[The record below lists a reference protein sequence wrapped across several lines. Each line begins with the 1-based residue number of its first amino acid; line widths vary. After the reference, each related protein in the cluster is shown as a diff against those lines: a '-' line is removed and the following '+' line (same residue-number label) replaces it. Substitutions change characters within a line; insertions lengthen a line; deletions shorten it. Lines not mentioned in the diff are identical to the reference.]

1 MKTPTRASGPAPC
14 LLLLLIGLIC
24 FMTGEA
30 LAVPPAAP
38 SDGHV
43 EFTRYGFPYNNTSNS
58 PSSAWYSW
66 NVTWKDNAI
75 DEDGYQVFVRFG
87 TNGPFYPVSQQ
98 APNSTTIRVSTGIP
112 GTGAGTPVQFQIV
125 PWKFNGSG
133 TEANPYVITSSIPPS
148 DGKSAL
154 APPDGL
160 TATSLDLDSST
171 PGVQADDGQVVLT
184 WNDKSSQE
192 LHYALEMREFT
203 GTDGAWTFIGVVPF
217 NTTTTTLS
225 NRTVL
230 ASSTSTQINRLQLI
244 PGKTYE
250 FKVRTGR
257 GYLAGVPNFSEGANT
272 SNPAQTSTPHF
283 TVPAL
288 RAPSDLSAAANGESL
303 ITLSW
308 KDNSS
313 NETGYEVQYR
323 TLGDTAPPW
332 ETLGTLGEN
341 VSSVNVPV
349 PQKATAEF
357 QVRAVY
363 SYRPTGASSNTV
375 LYSAFSP
382 IVTSGAADFQPPT
395 NLTATTSGKAHT
407 IDLTWT
413 DKSTT
418 EQGFNIYCRPAGTT
432 GTFNFCRALPANLT
446 KVSVDSYTT
455 GNPLTANPPTVDD
468 PGGTLTF
475 TPLTVGNAYEFV
487 VRAVGSNESSV
498 FSLDS
503 NNAVA
508 TARDGFTSRLYQPI
522 TKGVAFTHTVTLSNQ
537 AGVSTFTAT
546 GLPPGL
552 SFNSGNGQ
560 ITGTPTETG
569 YFPVT
574 LRATYNAGHTAEVTL
589 MLRVLPSLGGP
600 VMAENA
606 EIGDRTVGLND
617 AMLIPLN
624 GRFTDADTEFAVK
637 IDTTKGAIDLGL
649 YYTLAPE
656 TVTNFANYVLNGDY
670 TNMVFH
676 RLVPGFVLQ
685 GGFLKAVAAPRSFS
699 RVTARPSPVNEP
711 GISNLRGTVSAA
723 KLGAR
728 DSIAYRAATSST
740 NERDDTYGYLGNP
753 DSASI
758 DFFFNLANNSTNLDN
773 QNGGFTTFA
782 RVATPGLS
790 VMDAIAAL
798 PRGSYLNNNSGSTY
812 NPDLDKRILIDGSL
826 TAFSGIPI
834 DASTAPADMD
844 ITKTVRVNSISFIN
858 QVTYTVDSQALD
870 IATVAVENGNQ
881 LRVTGLK
888 AGTRPVILT
897 ARDIDGNTA
906 TMNFSINVQP
916 GYKRPVITKQPVAV
930 VAKAG
935 TLVSFSVKATG
946 TSLVYRWRKDGEE
959 ISGQT
964 GAGSATY
971 TLPSVL
977 ATHEGLYDVIVSND
991 AEAILSNRVR
1001 LDVVKPPVIGDPLP
1015 HKLVEAGSEL
1025 KLEVDLD
1032 AGSPSPS
1039 FTWKRGISTVKNQTG
1054 KTLLINAATLAD
1066 AGIYQAF
1073 ARNSAGTDSST
1084 QASVVVIQ
1092 KFNVLQ
1098 VEKPGSTVRINAP
1111 AAGPDLLYQWF
1122 KDGDKINAGTARYSG
1137 TQDAVLTI
1145 ESADQTQDVGVY
1157 TCEIQAP
1164 EGLGTHMTGEVQLA
1178 LSNKPILNALT
1189 GVYALRDG
1197 IVGNGYQFYLPYDR
1211 TANNNASSHTINGL
1225 PPGLTYDKVTGLIYG
1240 RPTKAGSFTIRA
1252 TATNKSGTSDPVT
1265 GVLRIYPLGAG
1276 LCGTFA
1282 ANVAPSATLNGN
1294 KGGRIQVTVT
1304 DNGSFSGSLQMG
1316 KDSYNLKGTL
1326 VIFDTVTD
1334 SSGNSLIA
1342 YAGLL
1347 QLPRKGQ
1354 PSLNLIVQIIE
1365 GTNSFSG
1372 SVYDSSDTAAYS
1384 GHRLIWDRTR
1394 RPLSG
1399 IGQLFNITLEPEA
1412 SRVGQQDTPQG
1423 AGYASLT
1430 LQGSGTTLLTGKLAD
1445 GTTLTSSSFASQT
1458 LAADNEAKTVT
1469 RLELQTDF
1477 FLRLNK
1483 DTASLMPA
1491 FKLVLNSTSRQNLTG
1506 QSFNRVEGQARWI
1519 KALQPASERAY
1530 QPGFAA
1536 TTLAATGAL
1545 YVPPGTNR
1553 IVMGLPNVAGNAILD
1568 FSEGGLASAT
1578 PNPDVPAFR
1587 ITSSHVGSIADPNP
1601 ADVSFSVTP
1610 STGVFRGSFKLSDS
1624 RKVSFEGLCINDSI
1638 SDPEYGSPY
1647 RAPSGAGFFLLPGTT
1662 PSVSKSAILSG
1673 RASLKAPTITFT
1685 TQPVSKDV
1693 DESTI
1698 TQSVTVSFTATAT
1711 GLPGIVYQ
1719 WYRNGEPITAATSQ
1733 TYTIEGV
1740 GAAHVGSYVCV
1751 ASSGVLQTASNTAT
1765 LRLRTPV
1772 TSVTIARN
1780 PSEPGVPEGA
1790 SVTYT
1795 ATATGSEDIFYQWYL
1810 GSNPIEG
1817 ATSKTYTF
1825 VAQTSRA
1832 GAYKVKAWNS
1842 KNISSPV
1849 ESTTNTLSIIEPVT
1863 TVTADRSPSNTA
1875 LRPEASV
1882 TFQATA
1888 DGTGDKEYQW
1898 YKGTE
1903 AISGATASS
1912 YNIAS
1917 LSFSDT
1923 GTYHCEVRNQANGA
1937 PVSSNNVNLEV
1948 RDLIYNVLATKD
1960 PVDEYVPVGTETVNF
1975 SVEASGGG
1983 VRYYSWSKDG
1993 QPITGGDSPTLTL
2006 SNLTLADSGSYVC
2019 HVYGDLDAD
2028 GLDSNP
2034 LQLRVIEPVTTASL
2048 TLQTPASTTVVPNTN
2063 LTFSVDSDGGA
2074 PKTYLLRRDNVEI
2087 NSGSASTVTTNV
2099 GDVPGTYVYKVQVIN
2114 PITPSGVNT
2123 NTITITVQA
2132 PE

>member
-1 MKTPTRASGPAPC
+1 MNTPPPAVRPIPC
-14 LLLLLIGLIC
+14 LLLLLTGLIHL
-24 FMTGEA
+24 MTGDA
-30 LAVPPAAP
+30 AAVPPAAP
-38 SDGHV
+38 SEGHV
-43 EFTRYGFPYNNTSNS
+43 EFTRYGFPYNNTENT
-58 PSSAWYSW
+58 PSGAWYSW
-66 NVTWKDNAI
+66 YVTWKDNAI

-87 TNGPFYPVSQQ
+87 SSGPFYPVSQL
-98 APNSTTIRVSTGIP
+98 APNSTSIRVSTGIP
-112 GTGAGTPVQFQIV
+112 SSGAGTPVHFQVV
-125 PWKFNGSG
+125 PWKFNGST
-133 TEANPYVITSSIPPS
+133 TEANAYTIATSIPPA

-160 TATSLDLDSST
+160 TATSLDLDPSPT
-171 PGVQADDGQVVLT
+171 NVVADDGQVVLT
-184 WNDKSSQE
+184 WNDNSSQE

-230 ASSTSTQINRLQLI
+230 PSSTSTQVNRLQLV

-257 GYLAGVPNFSEGANT
+257 GYVAGVPNFSEGANT
-272 SNPAQTSTPHF
+272 SNPAQTTSPHF

-288 RAPSDLSAAANGESL
+288 RAPSDLSAAANGESM

-363 SYRPTGASSNTV
+363 KYRPTGATSDTT
-375 LYSAFSP
+375 LYSGFSP
-382 IVTSGAADFQPPT
+382 IVTSGAADFLPPS
-395 NLTATTSGKAHT
+395 NLTAAPSGVAHT

-413 DKSTT
+413 DKSST

-432 GTFNFCRALPANLT
+432 GTFNFCRALQPNVT

-455 GNPLTANPPTVDD
+455 GNPLTANPPTTQD

-475 TPLTVGNAYEFV
+475 TSFTAGNAYEFV
-487 VRAVGSNESSV
+487 VRAVGTNESSV

-503 NNAVA
+503 NTAVA

-522 TKGVAFTHTVTLSNQ
+522 TQGQAFTHTVTLSNQ
-537 AGVSTFTAT
+537 AAVSPFTAT

-552 SFNSGNGQ
+552 LFNASNGE
-560 ITGTPTETG
+560 ITGTPSESG

-574 LRATYNAGHTAEVTL
+574 LRATYSAGHTAEVTL
-589 MLRVLPSLGGP
+589 MLRVLPAPGSP
-600 VMAENA
+600 VMAEDA
-606 EIGDRTVGLND
+606 GIGDRTVGLND
-617 AMLIPLN
+617 PMLIPLN

-637 IDTTKGAIDLGL
+637 IDTTKGAMDLGL
-649 YYTLAPE
+649 YYSLAPE

-685 GGFLKAVAAPRSFS
+685 GGFLKAVAAPRSFT
-699 RVTARPSPVNEP
+699 RVTARPSPPNEP
-711 GISNLRGTVSAA
+711 GISNLRGTVAAA

-728 DSIAYRAATSST
+728 DSTAYRAATSST
-740 NERDDTYGYLGNP
+740 NPRDDTYGYVGNP

-773 QNGGFTTFA
+773 QNGGFTAFA

-798 PRGSYLNNNSGSTY
+798 PRGSYIDNNSGSTY
-812 NPDLDKRILIDGSL
+812 NPDLDKRIIIDGSL
-826 TAFSGIPI
+826 TPFSGIPI
-834 DASTAPADMD
+834 DASTVPPDMD

-858 QVTYTVDSQALD
+858 PVTYTVDSQATD
-870 IATVAVENGNQ
+870 IATVIVENGSQ

-897 ARDIDGNTA
+897 AKDIDGNTA

-916 GYKRPVITKQPVAV
+916 GYKRPVITKQPVPV

-935 TLVSFSVKATG
+935 TKVVYTVKAAG

-959 ISGQT
+959 IPGQT

-971 TLPSVL
+971 TIPSVQV
-977 ATHEGLYDVIVSND
+977 AEEGLYDVIVSND
-991 AEAILSNRVR
+991 AEAVLSSRVR

-1025 KLEVDLD
+1025 KLETDLD

-1054 KTLLINAATLAD
+1054 RTLLISSATLAD

-1073 ARNSAGTDSST
+1073 ARNSAGTATST
-1084 QASVVVIQ
+1084 QATVVVIQ
-1092 KFNVLQ
+1092 KFNQLQ
-1098 VEKPGSTVRINAP
+1098 VEKPGTLVRINAP
-1111 AAGPDLLYQWF
+1111 AAGPDLLYQWY
-1122 KDGDKINAGTARYSG
+1122 KDGNKINAGTARFSG

-1145 ESADQTQDVGVY
+1145 ESADPTLDVGVY
-1157 TCEIQAP
+1157 TCEIEAP
-1164 EGLGTHMTGEVQLA
+1164 EGLGTHMSGEVQLA
-1178 LSNKPILNALT
+1178 LSNKPILNPLT
-1189 GVYALRDG
+1189 GAYALRDG
-1197 IVGNGYQFYLPYDR
+1197 IVGNGYQYYLPYDR
-1211 TANNNASSHTINGL
+1211 TANNNASSYTITGL
-1225 PPGLTYDKVTGLIYG
+1225 PPGLTYDKTSGLIYG
-1240 RPTKAGSFTIRA
+1240 RPTKAGSFNIRA
-1252 TATNKSGTSDPVT
+1252 TAANKAGASDPVT

-1282 ANVAPSATLNGN
+1282 ANVSPSTALNDN

-1326 VIFDTVTD
+1326 VIYDTVTD
-1334 SSGNSLIA
+1334 SSGNSYIA
-1342 YAGLL
+1342 YAGLV

-1354 PSLNLIVQIIE
+1354 ATLNLIVQIIE

-1372 SVYDSSDTAAYS
+1372 SIYDSSTTATFS

-1394 RPLSG
+1394 RPLSSRTE
-1399 IGQLFNITLEPEA
+1399 IFNIALEPET

-1430 LQGSGTTLLTGKLAD
+1430 LNGSGTTSLAGKLAD

-1458 LAADNEAKTVT
+1458 LAAENEAQTTT
-1469 RLELQTDF
+1469 RLEIQTDF

-1483 DTASLMPA
+1483 DTASLMPSL
-1491 FKLVLNSTSRQNLTG
+1491 KLVLNSTSRQNLTG
-1506 QSFNRVEGQARWI
+1506 QSFNRVVGQARWI
-1519 KALQPASERAY
+1519 KALQPASERTY
-1530 QPGFAA
+1530 QPGFSA
-1536 TTLAATGAL
+1536 TTLSATGAL

-1553 IVMGLPNVAGNAILD
+1553 VVMGLPNVAGNAILG
-1568 FSEGGLASAT
+1568 FSEGGLASAA
-1578 PNPDVPAFR
+1578 PNPDIPTFR
-1587 ITSSHVGSIADPNP
+1587 ITSSHVGSITDANP

-1610 STGVFRGSFKLSDS
+1610 STGLFRGSFKLSDS
-1624 RKVSFEGLCINDSI
+1624 RKVGFEGLCINDSV

-1647 RAPSGAGFFLLPGTT
+1647 RPPSGAGFFLLPGTT
-1662 PSVSKSAILSG
+1662 PSLSKSAILSG
-1673 RASLKAPTITFT
+1673 RVSLKAPTITFT
-1685 TQPVSKDV
+1685 TQPASQIV
-1693 DESTI
+1693 DESTLS
-1698 TQSVTVSFTATAT
+1698 QSVTVSFTAAAT

-1719 WYRNGEPITAATSQ
+1719 WFRNGEPITAATGQ
-1733 TYTIEGV
+1733 TYTIVGV

-1765 LRLRTPV
+1765 LSLKTPV
-1772 TSVTIARN
+1772 TSVTITRSPAD
-1780 PSEPGVPEGA
+1780 A
-1790 SVTYT
+1790 SVAAGTAVTYT
-1795 ATATGSEDIFYQWYL
+1795 AAATGSEEIFYQWYF
-1810 GSNPIEG
+1810 GTNPIEG
-1817 ATSKTYTF
+1817 ATGKTYTF
-1825 VAQTSRA
+1825 VAQTASS
-1832 GAYKVKAWNS
+1832 GAYKVTARNA
-1842 KNISSPV
+1842 KNAEGTSVASEPDNLNV
-1849 ESTTNTLSIIEPVT
+1849 IEPVT
-1863 TVTADRSPSNTA
+1863 VVTATRTPANTA
-1875 LRPEASV
+1875 LRPETSV
-1882 TFQATA
+1882 TFEAA
-1888 DGTGDKEYQW
+1888 ANGTGTKEYQW
-1898 YKGTE
+1898 YKGTDL
-1903 AISGATASS
+1903 ITGATSS
-1912 YNIAS
+1912 TYYIAS
-1917 LSFSDT
+1917 LNYSDA
-1923 GTYHCEVRNQANGA
+1923 GTYRCEVKNEANGN
-1937 PVSSNNVNLEV
+1937 PVSSNDLILEI
-1948 RDLIYNVLATKD
+1948 RDLIYNVVASREPL
-1960 PVDEYVPVGTETVNF
+1960 DEYVAVGTATVTF
-1975 SVEASGGG
+1975 GVDAQGGG
-1983 VRYYSWSKDG
+1983 VRTYTWKKGG
-1993 QPITGGDSPTLTL
+1993 QAVPGGDSQFLTL
-2006 SNLTLADSGSYVC
+2006 NNVAAGDSGIYVC
-2019 HVYGDLDAD
+2019 HVSSDLDPE
-2028 GLDSNP
+2028 GMDSNP
-2034 LQLRVIEPVTTASL
+2034 VQLLVIEPVTTATL
-2048 TLQTPASTTVVPNTN
+2048 TLQSPAVTTVAPNTT
-2063 LTFSVDSDGGA
+2063 LTFDVDSDGGGT
-2074 PKTYLLRRDNVEI
+2074 KTYILRRDNVEI
-2087 NSGSASTVTTNV
+2087 KTETSSTLTTDV

-2114 PITPSGVNT
+2114 PITPGGVLSN
-2123 NTITITVQA
+2123 NITIIVQA
-2132 PE
+2132 P

>member
-1 MKTPTRASGPAPC
+1 MTTPPSAARPTPC
-14 LLLLLIGLIC
+14 LLLFLIC
-24 FMTGEA
+24 LIHLLAGDA
-30 LAVPPAAP
+30 SAVPPATP

-43 EFTRYGFPYNNTSNS
+43 EFTRFGFPYNNTNNPPSN
-58 PSSAWYSW
+58 AWYSW

-87 TNGPFYPVSQQ
+87 SSGPFYPASQL
-98 APNSTTIRVSTGIP
+98 APNSTSIRVSTGIP
-112 GTGAGTPVQFQIV
+112 GSGAGTPVHFQVV
-125 PWKFNGSG
+125 PWKFNGST
-133 TEANPYVITSSIPPS
+133 TEASTYTIATAIPPA

-160 TATSLDLDSST
+160 TATSLDLDPS
-171 PGVQADDGQVVLT
+171 PAGVLADDGQVVLS

-203 GTDGAWTFIGVVPF
+203 GTDGAWTFIGVLPF

-230 ASSTSTQINRLQLI
+230 PSSTSTQINRLQLV

-272 SNPAQTSTPHF
+272 SNPAQTTAPHF

-357 QVRAVY
+357 QIRAVY
-363 SYRPTGASSNTV
+363 NYRPTGASSDTT
-375 LYSAFSP
+375 LYSDFSP

-395 NLTATTSGKAHT
+395 NLTASSSGVAHT
-407 IDLTWT
+407 IDLAWT
-413 DKSTT
+413 DKSST
-418 EQGFNIYCRPAGTT
+418 EQGFNIYCRPAGTA
-432 GTFNFCRALPANLT
+432 GTFNFCRALPADVT
-446 KVSVDSYTT
+446 KVSVDSFTT
-455 GNPLTANPPTVDD
+455 GNPLTANPPTTQD

-475 TPLTVGNAYEFV
+475 TPFTAGNAYEFV

-503 NNAVA
+503 NTAVA
-508 TARDGFTSRLYQPI
+508 TARDGFTSRLYQPV
-522 TKGVAFTHTVTLSNQ
+522 TQGQEFTHTVTLSNQ
-537 AGVSTFTAT
+537 AAVSPFTAT

-552 SFNSGNGQ
+552 SFNASNGQ
-560 ITGTPTETG
+560 ITGTPSESG
-569 YFPVT
+569 FFPVT
-574 LRATYNAGHTAEVTL
+574 LRATYSAGHTAEVIL
-589 MLRVLPSLGGP
+589 MLRVLPALGSP
-600 VMAENA
+600 VMAEDA

-617 AMLIPLN
+617 PMRIPLN

-637 IDTTKGAIDLGL
+637 IDTTKGAMDLGL
-649 YYTLAPE
+649 YYSLAPE

-685 GGFLKAVAAPRSFS
+685 GGFLKAVAAPRSFT
-699 RVTARPSPVNEP
+699 RVTARPSPPNEP
-711 GISNLRGTVSAA
+711 GISNLRGTVAAA

-728 DSIAYRAATSST
+728 DSTAYRAATSST
-740 NERDDTYGYLGNP
+740 NPRDDTYGYLGNP

-773 QNGGFTTFA
+773 QNEGFTAFA

-812 NPDLDKRILIDGSL
+812 NPELDKRILIDGSL
-826 TAFSGIPI
+826 TPFSGIPI
-834 DASTAPADMD
+834 DASTVPADMD

-858 QVTYTVDSQALD
+858 PVAYTVDSQATD
-870 IATVAVENGNQ
+870 IATVAVENGDQ

-916 GYKRPVITKQPVAV
+916 GYKRPVITKQPVPV
-930 VAKAG
+930 VAKPG
-935 TLVSFSVKATG
+935 SPVTYSVKATG

-971 TLPSVL
+971 TLPT
-977 ATHEGLYDVIVSND
+977 AQEGLYDVIVSND
-991 AEAILSNRVR
+991 AEAVLSTRVR

-1025 KLEVDLD
+1025 KLEADLD

-1039 FTWKRGISTVKNQTG
+1039 FTWKRGIATVKNQTG
-1054 KTLLINAATLAD
+1054 RTLLINSATLAD
-1066 AGIYQAF
+1066 AGIYQGF
-1073 ARNSAGTDSST
+1073 ARNSAGTAST
-1084 QASVVVIQ
+1084 SQASVVVVQ
-1092 KFNVLQ
+1092 KTSQLQ
-1098 VEKPGSTVRINAP
+1098 VEKPGTTVRINAP
-1111 AAGPDLLYQWF
+1111 AAGPDLLYQWY
-1122 KDGDKINAGTARYSG
+1122 KNSIIINAGTDRFSG

-1145 ESADQTQDVGVY
+1145 ESADPTQDVGIY

-1164 EGLGTHMTGEVQLA
+1164 EGLGTHMTGEVHLA
-1178 LSNKPILNALT
+1178 LSNKPVLNALT
-1189 GVYALRDG
+1189 GAYSLRDG
-1197 IVGNGYQFYLPYDR
+1197 IVGNGYQYYLPYDR
-1211 TANNNASSHTINGL
+1211 TANNNASSYTITGL
-1225 PPGLTYDKVTGLIYG
+1225 PPGLTYDKGTGLIYG
-1240 RPTKAGSFTIRA
+1240 RPTKAGSFNIRA
-1252 TATNKSGTSDPVT
+1252 TATNKAGTSDPVT

-1282 ANVAPSATLNGN
+1282 ANVSPSTTLNDN

-1304 DNGSFSGSLQMG
+1304 DNASFTGSLQMG
-1316 KDSYNLKGTL
+1316 KDTYNIKGTL
-1326 VIFDTVTD
+1326 VIYDTVTD
-1334 SSGNSLIA
+1334 SNGNSLIA
-1342 YAGLL
+1342 YAGLV

-1354 PSLNLIVQIIE
+1354 SSLSLIVQIIE

-1372 SVYDSSDTAAYS
+1372 SISDSSGTAAFS

-1399 IGQLFNITLEPEA
+1399 IAQVFNIALEPETA
-1412 SRVGQQDTPQG
+1412 RVGQQDTPQG

-1430 LQGSGTTLLTGKLAD
+1430 LQGSGTTSLAGRLAD

-1458 LAADNEAKTVT
+1458 LAVENEAQTNT
-1469 RLELQTDF
+1469 RLEIQTDF

-1483 DTASLMPA
+1483 DTASLMPSL
-1491 FKLVLNSTSRQNLTG
+1491 KMVLNSTSRQNLTG

-1530 QPGFAA
+1530 QPGFNA
-1536 TTLAATGAL
+1536 TTLTATGAL
-1545 YVPPGTNR
+1545 YVAPGTNR
-1553 IVMGLPNVAGNAILD
+1553 VVMGLPNVAGNAILD

-1578 PNPDVPAFR
+1578 PNPDIPAFR
-1587 ITSSHVGSIADPNP
+1587 ITSSHVGSIADPNL
-1601 ADVSFSVTP
+1601 AFVSFSVTP
-1610 STGVFRGSFKLSDS
+1610 STGLFRGSFKLSDS
-1624 RKVSFEGLCINDSI
+1624 RKVNFEGLCINDSI
-1638 SDPEYGSPY
+1638 SDPEYGSAY
-1647 RAPSGAGFFLLPGTT
+1647 RPPSGAGFFLLPGTT
-1662 PSVSKSAILSG
+1662 PSISKSAILSG
-1673 RASLKAPTITFT
+1673 RVSLKAPTITFT
-1685 TQPVSKDV
+1685 TQPVSQIV
-1693 DESTI
+1693 DESTLS
-1698 TQSVTVSFTATAT
+1698 QSVTVSFTAAAT

-1719 WYRNGEPITAATSQ
+1719 WYRNGEPITAATGQ
-1733 TYTIEGV
+1733 TYTIVGV
-1740 GAAHVGSYVCV
+1740 GTAHVGSYVCV

-1765 LRLRTPV
+1765 LSLKTPV
-1772 TSVTIARN
+1772 TSVTIARS
-1780 PSEPGVPEGA
+1780 PTDAAVSAGTA
-1790 SVTYT
+1790 VTYT
-1795 ATATGSEDIFYQWYL
+1795 ATATGSEEIFYQWYL
-1810 GSNPIEG
+1810 GTTPIEG
-1817 ATSKTYTF
+1817 ATGKTYTF
-1825 VAQTSRA
+1825 VAQTANA
-1832 GAYKVKAWNS
+1832 GAYKVTARNA
-1842 KNISSPV
+1842 KNAEGTSVASEPDNLNV
-1849 ESTTNTLSIIEPVT
+1849 VEPVT
-1863 TVTADRSPSNTA
+1863 SVTATRTPASTA

-1882 TFQATA
+1882 TFEATA
-1888 DGTGDKEYQW
+1888 NGTGTKEYQW
-1898 YKGTE
+1898 YKGTTL
-1903 AISGATASS
+1903 ITGATSS
-1912 YNIAS
+1912 TYYIAS
-1917 LSFSDT
+1917 LDFSDA
-1923 GTYHCEVRNQANGA
+1923 GSYHCEVRNEANGN
-1937 PVSSNNVNLEV
+1937 PVSSNDLPLEI
-1948 RDLIYNVLATKD
+1948 RDLIYNVVASREPL
-1960 PVDEYVPVGTETVNF
+1960 DEYVAVGTATVTF
-1975 SVEASGGG
+1975 GVDAQGGG
-1983 VRYYSWSKDG
+1983 VRTYSWKKGG
-1993 QPITGGDSPTLTL
+1993 QLVSGGDTQFLTL
-2006 SNLTLADSGSYVC
+2006 NNVTSADSGIYVC
-2019 HVYGDLDAD
+2019 HVSSDLDPE
-2028 GLDSNP
+2028 GMDSNP
-2034 LQLRVIEPVTTASL
+2034 VQLLVIEPVTSATL
-2048 TLQTPASTTVVPNTN
+2048 TLQSPASTTVAPNTT
-2063 LTFSVDSDGGA
+2063 LTFDVDSDGGGT
-2074 PKTYLLRRDNVEI
+2074 KTYILRRDNVEI
-2087 NSGSASTVTTNV
+2087 KTETSSSMTTDV
-2099 GDVPGTYVYKVQVIN
+2099 GDVPGTYVYKVQVIS
-2114 PITPSGVNT
+2114 PITPGGVLT
-2123 NTITITVQA
+2123 GTITITVQA

>member
-1 MKTPTRASGPAPC
+1 
-14 LLLLLIGLIC
+14 
-24 FMTGEA
+24 MTGEA

-38 SDGHV
+38 SDENV
-43 EFTRYGFPYNNTSNS
+43 EFTRYGFPYNNTSN
-58 PSSAWYSW
+58 PPNSAWYSW
-66 NVTWKDNAI
+66 NVTWKDNSN

-87 TNGPFYPVSQQ
+87 TSGPFYPVSQL

-125 PWKFNGSG
+125 PWKFNGSS
-133 TEANPYVITSSIPPS
+133 TEANPYIIATSIPPA

-160 TATSLDLDSST
+160 TATSLDLDPSPT
-171 PGVQADDGQVVLT
+171 AVLADDGQVVLK

-203 GTDGAWTFIGVVPF
+203 DTDGAWTFIGVVPF

-225 NRTVL
+225 NRTIL
-230 ASSTSTQINRLQLI
+230 PSSTSTQVNRLQLI

-257 GYLAGVPNFSEGANT
+257 GYLDGLPNFSEGANT
-272 SNPAQTSTPHF
+272 SNPAQTSAPHF
-283 TVPAL
+283 TVPTL
-288 RAPSDLSAAANGESL
+288 RAPSDISATASGESI
-303 ITLSW
+303 ITLAW
-308 KDNSS
+308 KDNSN

-323 TLGDTAPPW
+323 QKGDPAPPW
-332 ETLGTLGEN
+332 ESLGTLGEN

-349 PQKATAEF
+349 PQKAAAEF
-357 QVRAVY
+357 QVRAMY
-363 SYRPTGASSNTV
+363 TYRPTGASSDTV

-395 NLTATTSGKAHT
+395 NLVATTSGMANT
-407 IDLTWT
+407 INLTWT

-432 GTFNFCRALPANLT
+432 GTFNFCRAVPSNVT

-455 GNPLTANPPTVDD
+455 GDPLTANPPTTDD

-475 TPLTVGNAYEFV
+475 TPLTAGNAYEFV

-503 NNAVA
+503 NTAVA

-522 TKGVAFTHTVTLSNQ
+522 TKGLAFTHTITLSSQ
-537 AGVSTFTAT
+537 VDVSTFTAT

-552 SFNSGNGQ
+552 SFNSSNGE
-560 ITGTPTETG
+560 ITGIPTQSG

-574 LRATYNAGHTAEVTL
+574 LKATYSIGHTAEVT
-589 MLRVLPSLGGP
+589 MTLRVLPSLASP

-606 EIGDRTVGLND
+606 DIEDRTVGLSD
-617 AMLIPLN
+617 PMIIPLN
-624 GRFTDADTEFAVK
+624 GRFTDTDTEFAVK
-637 IDTTKGAIDLGL
+637 IDTTKGAMDLAL
-649 YYTLAPE
+649 YYSLAPE
-656 TVTNFANYVLNGDY
+656 TVTNFANYVQNGDY

-685 GGFLKAVAAPRSFS
+685 GGFLKAVTAPRSFS

-711 GISNLRGTVSAA
+711 GISNLRGTVAAA

-728 DSIAYRAATSST
+728 DSIAYRAATASS
-740 NERDDTYGYLGNP
+740 NARDETYGYLGNP

-798 PRGSYLNNNSGSTY
+798 PTGSFLNNNSGSSY
-812 NPDLDKRILIDGSL
+812 NPDLDKRIIIDGSL
-826 TAFSGIPI
+826 TPLSGIPI

-858 QVTYTVDSQALD
+858 PVSYTVDSQAAD
-870 IATVAVENGNQ
+870 IATVTVENSNQ

-906 TMNFSINVQP
+906 TMSFSINVQP
-916 GYKRPVITKQPVAV
+916 GYKRPVITSQPIAV

-935 TLVSFSVKATG
+935 SKAAFSVKATG

-964 GAGSATY
+964 GTGSATY
-971 TLPSVL
+971 TLPSVQ
-977 ATHEGLYDVIVSND
+977 AAHEGLYDVIVSND
-991 AEAILSNRVR
+991 AEAILSSRVR
-1001 LDVVKPPVIGDPLP
+1001 LDVVKPPVIGDSLT
-1015 HKLVEAGSEL
+1015 HKLVQVGSEL

-1032 AGSPSPS
+1032 AGSPTPS

-1054 KTLLINAATLAD
+1054 RTLIINSTTLAD

-1073 ARNSAGTDSST
+1073 ALNSAGRAAST
-1084 QASVVVIQ
+1084 QANVVVIQ

-1098 VEKPGSTVRINAP
+1098 VEKPGTTVRLNAP

-1122 KDGDKINAGTARYSG
+1122 KDGNKINAGTARYSG
-1137 TQDAVLTI
+1137 IQDAVLTI

-1178 LSNKPILNALT
+1178 LSNKPVLNALT
-1189 GVYALRDG
+1189 GIYALRDG

-1211 TANNNASSHTINGL
+1211 TANNNASNHTITGL

-1252 TATNKSGTSDPVT
+1252 TATNKAGTSDPVT

-1282 ANVAPSATLNGN
+1282 ANIAPSATLNEN
-1294 KGGRIQVTVT
+1294 KGGRIQITVT
-1304 DNGSFSGSLQMG
+1304 DNGSFSGNLQMG
-1316 KDSYNLKGTL
+1316 KDTHNIKGTL
-1326 VIFDTVTD
+1326 VIYDTVTD

-1342 YAGLL
+1342 YAGLV
-1347 QLPRKGQ
+1347 QLPRKGL
-1354 PSLNLIVQIIE
+1354 PSLNLIVQIVE

-1372 SVYDSSDTAAYS
+1372 SVYDSTGTSAYS
-1384 GHRLIWDRTR
+1384 GHRLIWDGAR

-1399 IGQLFNITLEPEA
+1399 IGQLFNITLEPEV

-1423 AGYASLT
+1423 VGYASLT

-1445 GTTLTSSSFASQT
+1445 GTSITSSSFASQT
-1458 LAADNEAKTVT
+1458 LAADNEAQTVT
-1469 RLELQTDF
+1469 RLELRTDF
-1477 FLRLNK
+1477 FLKLNNG
-1483 DTASLMPA
+1483 TTSLMPS
-1491 FKLVLNSTSRQNLTG
+1491 FKLVLNSNSRQNLTG

-1519 KALQPASERAY
+1519 KALQPTSERAY
-1530 QPGFAA
+1530 KPGFNA
-1536 TTLAATGAL
+1536 TTLAAKGAL

-1553 IVMGLPNVAGNAILD
+1553 VVMGLPNVANNAILD
-1568 FSEGGLASAT
+1568 FSEGGIASAT
-1578 PNPDVPAFR
+1578 PNPDIPAFR
-1587 ITSSHVGSIADPNP
+1587 ITSSHVGSIAAPNP

-1624 RKVSFEGLCINDSI
+1624 RKVSFEGLCINDSV
-1638 SDPEYGSPY
+1638 SDPEYGSAY

-1662 PSVSKSAILSG
+1662 PSISKSAILSG
-1673 RASLKAPTITFT
+1673 RVSLKAPTITFT
-1685 TQPVSKDV
+1685 TQPASKAV
-1693 DESTI
+1693 DESTT
-1698 TQSVTVSFTATAT
+1698 TQSVTASFTAAAT
-1711 GLPGIVYQ
+1711 GVPGIVYQ

-1751 ASSGVLQTASNTAT
+1751 ASSGVIQTASNTAT
-1765 LRLRTPV
+1765 LSLRTPV
-1772 TSVTIARN
+1772 TAVTITRS
-1780 PSEPGVPEGA
+1780 PSEPGVPQGT

-1825 VAQTSRA
+1825 VAQTARA

-1842 KNISSPV
+1842 KNVSSPV
-1849 ESTTNTLSIIEPVT
+1849 ESSTNTLSVIEPVT
-1863 TVTADRSPSNTA
+1863 NVTADRSPSNAA
-1875 LRPEASV
+1875 LRPETNV
-1882 TFQATA
+1882 TFQAIA
-1888 DGTGDKEYQW
+1888 DGTGNKSYQW
-1898 YKGTE
+1898 YKGTDP
-1903 AISGATASS
+1903 ISGATASS

-1917 LSFSDT
+1917 LSLSDT
-1923 GTYHCEVRNQANGA
+1923 GTYHCKVQNLANSSS
-1937 PVSSNNVNLEV
+1937 VSSNDVNLEV
-1948 RDLIYNVLATKD
+1948 RDLVYNVLASKN
-1960 PVDEYVPVGTETVNF
+1960 PVDEYVAVGTGTVTF

-1983 VRYYSWSKDG
+1983 IRSYSWSKDG
-1993 QPITGGDSPTLTL
+1993 QPVTGGNSPSLSL
-2006 SNLTLADSGSYVC
+2006 SNVTSADSGSYVC

-2028 GLDSNP
+2028 GLDSNA

-2048 TLQTPASTTVVPNTN
+2048 TLQTPESTTVAPNTD
-2063 LTFSVDSDGGA
+2063 LSFSVISDGGQ
-2074 PKTYLLRRDNVEI
+2074 PKTFQLIRENVEI
-2087 NSGSASTVTTNV
+2087 NSGSTSTMTTNV

-2114 PITPSGVNT
+2114 PITLNGVST
-2123 NTITITVQA
+2123 NTISITVQA